1 MFLPKNE
8 RTNSTLLLMITQ
20 VDLFLF
26 VFQKK
31 IEDTKKSFWNHLP
44 FRTLKVL
51 TPLWKLSEH
60 FSFTLQLL
68 RHSPNFHEIWTLDNL
83 VFKMPLKS
91 KREISYISDKINVIR
106 VVKFLSWS
114 YISVILAIYRTQLCP
129 TDETSKFQSKSDLH
143 WKKICKTEI
152 KFFPEI

>member
-1 MFLPKNE
+1 MFCW
-8 RTNSTLLLMITQ
+8 
-20 VDLFLF
+20 
-26 VFQKK
+26 FQAYH
-31 IEDTKKSFWNHLP
+31 IISNHIKSYQIISNHIKSYQIHIA
-44 FRTLKVL
+44 FFL

-106 VVKFLSWS
+106 VVKFLSWR
-114 YISVILAIYRTQLCP
+114 YISVILAIYRIQLCP
-129 TDETSKFQSKSDLH
+129 IYITSKYVFEIFKVSNSDA
-143 WKKICKTEI
+143 
-152 KFFPEI
+152 